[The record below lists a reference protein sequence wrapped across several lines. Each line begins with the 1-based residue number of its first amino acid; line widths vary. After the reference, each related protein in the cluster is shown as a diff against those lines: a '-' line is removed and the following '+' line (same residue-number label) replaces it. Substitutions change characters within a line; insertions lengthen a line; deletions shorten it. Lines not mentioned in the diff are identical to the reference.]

1 MAGACWPVRDG
12 LREHVTSK
20 TLAGGELT
28 PAYSFCVFPEGLPV
42 DIRPRYV
49 PDWVAT
55 GAIASTASD
64 IVSFYH
70 GLFAATSCPVDSLD
84 VMGTECA
91 YHRHHPIKDLSLHAM
106 ASAS

>member
-1 MAGACWPVRDG
+1 MAGAYWPVRDG
-12 LREHVTSK
+12 LRKHVTSK

-55 GAIASTASD
+55 GGG
-64 IVSFYH
+64 YC
-70 GLFAATSCPVDSLD
+70 LDS
-84 VMGTECA
+84 V
-91 YHRHHPIKDLSLHAM
+91 
-106 ASAS
+106 